1 MQRHRPGQELP
12 PHPWI
17 PPRVGTR
24 VGVGVAALVAQRARC
39 PPQCQLLCGGS
50 VAAPEGQDVGLRTGS
65 VRCRSGC
72 SRMFCQGCVPEPRGL
87 EVTGGAAVGGRAV
100 PRANSRV
107 WSSEI
112 PFSLSARA
120 VLKVKLVGYGKCVV
134 SPVSPMSYCPP
145 SLSPQIAWGL
155 PSSTRRSKQT

>member
-12 PHPWI
+12 SHPWI

-24 VGVGVAALVAQRARC
+24 VGVGVAALVAQCARC

-50 VAAPEGQDVGLRTGS
+50 VAAPEGQDVGLPACLRTSS

-72 SRMFCQGCVPEPRGL
+72 SKMFCQGCVPEPRGL

-100 PRANSRV
+100 PRANSH
-107 WSSEI
+107 
-112 PFSLSARA
+112 L
-120 VLKVKLVGYGKCVV
+120 
-134 SPVSPMSYCPP
+134 
-145 SLSPQIAWGL
+145 
-155 PSSTRRSKQT
+155 